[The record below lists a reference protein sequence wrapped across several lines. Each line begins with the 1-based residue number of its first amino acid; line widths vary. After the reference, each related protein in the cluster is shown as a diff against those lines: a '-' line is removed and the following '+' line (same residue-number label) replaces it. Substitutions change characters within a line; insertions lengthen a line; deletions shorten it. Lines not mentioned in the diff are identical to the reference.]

1 MGWTVGLGGAF
12 EDIDEG
18 NECGIS
24 LDGFDDWE
32 AGDEARC
39 FDVKLVSP
47 ELVTKK

>member
-1 MGWTVGLGGAF
+1 MAF
-12 EDIDEG
+12 QDIDEG